1 MDGLL
6 YLTGGGIGYG
16 AVESN
21 IYPHDPVSGTWGNN
35 LGVNPLATSRAD
47 APMIA
52 LNHKLHMIGGSY
64 SDAAYNTHLTWDPVN
79 HWVQKANTPFAYRG
93 GCAVV
98 SNGTLYHIGGCP
110 TSLNAVDEVW
120 RYDEPSDTWTLDS
133 HLLYA
138 VMWAAAAVDSLGNIY
153 VFGGTASASSAAV
166 AYTQMYPIGIPT
178 APVATAATSPTS
190 SGFTANW
197 GTSSGA
203 TGYRLDVS
211 TDSGFGS
218 FVSGYNNLDVG
229 NVLTYPV
236 TALSPGVTYHYRVR
250 GYNTYGTSGSSN
262 VVSQAIVLAAP
273 LATAATD
280 VTTVDFVATWEV
292 DVSPEG
298 FLLDVSI
305 DDAFTD
311 FLPGY
316 DNLDVGD
323 VLNCLIAPLASDT
336 TYYYRVKAYS
346 ATSVSADSNVISQ
359 ATLPAPI
366 MDMIDYRVDFE
377 TEISARSM
385 VISSSEEIS
394 ISSIKR
400 LDTWSGEWVE
410 FTTES
415 RIGGDQINLP
425 FYLTGAVQIDL
436 RDAFVGS
443 GIILEGKNL
452 DKITSL
458 KLI

>member
-79 HWVQKANTPFAYRG
+79 HWVKKANTPFAYRG

-120 RYDEPSDTWTLDS
+120 RYDESSDTWTLDS
-133 HLLYA
+133 HLLHA
-138 VMWAAAAVDSLGNIY
+138 VAWAAAAVDARGNIY
-153 VFGGTASASSAAV
+153 IFGGAPSYASAPV
-166 AYTQMYPIGIPT
+166 AYTQIYPIGVPE

-190 SGFTANW
+190 SGFTANLNAVA
-197 GTSSGA
+197 GA

-211 TDSGFGS
+211 TASDFSS
-218 FVSGYNNLDVG
+218 FVSGYNNLDIY
-229 NVLTYPV
+229 NVTTYPV
-236 TALSPGVTYHYRVR
+236 TGLSGGTTYYYRVR
-250 GYNTYGTSGSSN
+250 AYNAYGTSGLSN
-262 VVSQAIVLAAP
+262 VISQAVVLAAP
-273 LATAATD
+273 VATAAID
-280 VTTVDFVATWEV
+280 VTAVDFVATWEM
-292 DVSPEG
+292 DSSPDG
-298 FLLDVSI
+298 FLLDVSV
-305 DDAFTD
+305 DDAFVD
-311 FLPGY
+311 FVPGY
-316 DNLDVGD
+316 NNLDVGS
-323 VLNCLIAPLASDT
+323 VLSFLIGHLGSES
-336 TYYYRVKAYS
+336 TYYYRVKAYIGTAIS
-346 ATSVSADSNVISQ
+346 GDSNVISQ
-359 ATLPAPI
+359 TTLAAPTLE
-366 MDMIDYRVDFE
+366 MVDYRVDFE
-377 TEISARSM
+377 TVLAARSM

-400 LDTWSGEWVE
+400 LDAWSGEWVE
-410 FTTES
+410 FTTEA

-425 FYLTGAVQIDL
+425 FYLTGEVQIDL
-436 RDAFVGS
+436 KDAFVGS
-443 GIILEGKNL
+443 GIILEGKTL
-452 DKITSL
+452 DKIKCL